1 MVAPK
6 IIKWQLKFSKGKKL
20 QIFQRDETPNKIEK
34 YLHPMLGLEGF
45 SWNPDKGR
53 YTYYFDST
61 ENEQEDFKLMD
72 AKFKSVVAFIDETIA
87 I

>member
-1 MVAPK
+1 
-6 IIKWQLKFSKGKKL
+6 
-20 QIFQRDETPNKIEK
+20 
-34 YLHPMLGLEGF
+34 MLGLEGF
-45 SWNPDKGR
+45 SWNQDKGR

-72 AKFKSVVAFIDETIA
+72 AKFKSVVAFIDETIT

>member
-1 MVAPK
+1 
-6 IIKWQLKFSKGKKL
+6 
-20 QIFQRDETPNKIEK
+20 
-34 YLHPMLGLEGF
+34 MLGLEGF

-72 AKFKSVVAFIDETIA
+72 AKFKSVVAFIDETIT